1 MGKDINGHSSL
12 DGRID
17 EIRMCQ
23 SDRLVAKAQIHKAD
37 AAAEIFCR
45 AIGTLRDGGHALAHL
60 IVAKASRLRSG
71 KTHLT

>member
-1 MGKDINGHSSL
+1 MVKGINGRSM

-23 SDRLVAKAQIHKAD
+23 SDRLVAKAQMHRAD
-37 AAAEIFCR
+37 WAAEIFCR
-45 AIGTLRDGGHALAHL
+45 AVGTMRDGGHALAHL
-60 IVAKASRLRSG
+60 IGAKASRLRSG

>member
-45 AIGTLRDGGHALAHL
+45 AIGTLRDVGHALAHL